1 MPHKI
6 TKAILPVAGLG
17 TRFLPATL
25 AQPKEML
32 PVYDTPGIQYIVE
45 GAVAAGITDIIMV
58 TGKDKRALEDHFDR
72 NFNLESTLEKKGK
85 QKELDMVKKISQM
98 ANFAFVRQAEPLGDG
113 HALLQAKP
121 YVGEDESVVVLF
133 GDGIMVNKGGKN
145 SVQQMIETYNQTG
158 QSVVSLSQV
167 PADEVN
173 KFGVADFETTEQG
186 LKLKGFVEKPTPEE
200 APSDLVANGQYII
213 TPEVFNLLA
222 HSPAGKDGEYRLA
235 NALLMHIQNGGT
247 IYGQKMA
254 GEWFDTGDKFGFLK
268 ATIHFAIEHGG
279 LGQELSDY
287 IRSKISITL

>member
-1 MPHKI
+1 MHRKI

-85 QKELDMVKKISQM
+85 QKELDMVRSISQL

-121 YVGEDESVVVLF
+121 YVAADEAVVVLF
-133 GDGIMVNKGGKN
+133 GDGIMVNKNGKN
-145 SVQQMIETYNQTG
+145 SVQQMIETYNRTG
-158 QSVVSLSQV
+158 ESVVSLSQV
-167 PADEVN
+167 PRDEVS
-173 KFGVADFETTEQG
+173 KFGVAHVEQTNLG
-186 LKLKGFVEKPTPEE
+186 LKLNGFVEKPSIEE

-213 TPEVFNLLA
+213 TPEVFELLA

-247 IYGQKMA
+247 IYGQKMD

-279 LGQELSDY
+279 LEKQLVEY
-287 IRSKISITL
+287 IKSKTSIAL